1 MRLAKVS
8 VSNYRRI
15 PDFTVTMRENAVL
28 LGPNDSGKSSFLR
41 ALHLVLG
48 IATPQLPGAVTAR
61 DFTKRADALSVLVEL
76 NGLDALDCSA
86 PGFLDSG
93 LTVFASTLPR
103 PARRGHVA
111 PERDFDSG
119 ISPASTAR
127 CTFA

>member
-1 MRLAKVS
+1 MATIACLGWGS
-8 VSNYRRI
+8 LTW
-15 PDFTVTMRENAVL
+15 DLRELPIQRYWFND
-28 LGPNDSGKSSFLR
+28 GP
-41 ALHLVLG
+41 LV
-48 IATPQLPGAVTAR
+48 PVEFAR
-61 DFTKRADALSVLVEL
+61 Q
-76 NGLDALDCSA
+76 CSA

>member
-1 MRLAKVS
+1 MLRKGLAVIPEYGPAGHVS
-8 VSNYRRI
+8 AHRYIN
-15 PDFTVTMRENAVL
+15 VL
-28 LGPNDSGKSSFLR
+28 SHRGEPPYLES
-41 ALHLVLG
+41 
-48 IATPQLPGAVTAR
+48 T
-61 DFTKRADALSVLVEL
+61 TKQVDVVKRL
-76 NGLDALDCSA
+76 NGLSFCVHCSA

>member
-1 MRLAKVS
+1 MRLDEEMAA
-8 VSNYRRI
+8 Y
-15 PDFTVTMRENAVL
+15 A
-28 LGPNDSGKSSFLR
+28 
-41 ALHLVLG
+41 
-48 IATPQLPGAVTAR
+48 
-61 DFTKRADALSVLVEL
+61 
-76 NGLDALDCSA
+76 GLDWGDQQHAVQLQPAGGGPVEQIDLAQCSA

-93 LTVFASTLPR
+93 LTVFASTRPR